1 MLASVI
7 NFAFTVAQV
16 TTAAVEAGGN
26 EEAPA
31 PAETSGIF
39 GSGSTT
45 MIIYIA
51 AFIGIFYFLLIR
63 PGQKQKKAHQELVES
78 LKKGDEVMTSGGIFG
93 VITQVK
99 TDYVMVEIAKKTEV
113 RLSRNSIARTT
124 STDESVEEEEEE
136 TEEEEAQP
144 QAD

>member
-16 TTAAVEAGGN
+16 TTGAAEAGGT

-31 PAETSGIF
+31 TTETSGIF
-39 GSGSTT
+39 GGGTTT

-51 AFIGIFYFLLIR
+51 AFVGIFYFLLIR

-99 TDYVMVEIAKKTEV
+99 EDYVMVEIAKKTEV
-113 RLSRNSIARTT
+113 KLSRNSIARTT
-124 STDESVEEEEEE
+124 SAEEPVEEEEEE
-136 TEEEEAQP
+136 TEEEEAQ
-144 QAD
+144 AD

>member
-26 EEAPA
+26 EETPA
-31 PAETSGIF
+31 PAESSGIF

-99 TDYVMVEIAKKTEV
+99 DDYVMVEIAKKTEV
-113 RLSRNSIARTT
+113 KLSRNSIARTT
-124 STDESVEEEEEE
+124 STEEPVEEEEEE
-136 TEEEEAQP
+136 AP
-144 QAD
+144 AD

>member
-1 MLASVI
+1 LLASVI

-16 TTAAVEAGGN
+16 TTAAAETGGT

-31 PAETSGIF
+31 TTETSGIF
-39 GSGSTT
+39 GGGTTT

-51 AFIGIFYFLLIR
+51 AFVGIFYFLLIR

-99 TDYVMVEIAKKTEV
+99 EDYVMVEIAKKTEV
-113 RLSRNSIARTT
+113 KLSRNSIARTT
-124 STDESVEEEEEE
+124 SAEEPVEEEEEE
-136 TEEEEAQP
+136 TEEEEV

>member
-16 TTAAVEAGGN
+16 TTAAAETGGT

-31 PAETSGIF
+31 TTETSGIF
-39 GSGSTT
+39 GGGTTT

-51 AFIGIFYFLLIR
+51 AFVGIFYFLLIR

-99 TDYVMVEIAKKTEV
+99 EDYVMVEIAKKTEV
-113 RLSRNSIARTT
+113 KLSRNSIARTT
-124 STDESVEEEEEE
+124 SAEEPVEEEEEE
-136 TEEEEAQP
+136 TEEEEV

>member
-7 NFAFTVAQV
+7 NFAFTIAQV
-16 TTAAVEAGGN
+16 TTGAVEAVGN
-26 EEAPA
+26 EETPA
-31 PAETSGIF
+31 PAESGGIF
-39 GSGSTT
+39 GGGSTT

-99 TDYVMVEIAKKTEV
+99 DDYVMVEIAKKTEV

-124 STDESVEEEEEE
+124 STEEPVEEEEEE
-136 TEEEEAQP
+136 TEEEEAQ
-144 QAD
+144 AD